1 MCRASHEP
9 CCGRVEIPLPTIVID
24 LDGTLCRSV
33 PGGDYRGAEP
43 ILPVIERLRDYK
55 AKGFTV
61 AIHTARNMR
70 SLGGKVGRINAV
82 TLPIILEWLDRH
94 DVPYDEV
101 HVGKP
106 WCEEGG
112 FYVCDKTIR
121 PDEFA
126 GRSYEEVLRM
136 IGEEAPQ

>member
-1 MCRASHEP
+1 M
-9 CCGRVEIPLPTIVID
+9 PTIVID

-33 PGGDYRGAEP
+33 PGGDYREAEP

-61 AIHTARNMR
+61 AIHTSRNMR
-70 SLGGKVGRINAV
+70 SFGGKVGRINAV

-106 WCEEGG
+106 WCEDGG